1 MIRLFLPGYRV
12 FFISQ
17 YNHGINGYL
26 ISRIKKTEVLLV
38 KSELFK
44 KINVNIDM
52 ALEAHDIVRGDTGQE
67 IPGVKMDKQSY
78 PNAEVTVINVM
89 DVAAEKIMGKP
100 VGTYITIDAPEIRQN
115 NKQIHNEIA
124 EVLAKQLSPML
135 KIGPDASVLIVGLG
149 NWNATPDALG
159 PRVVNYTLVTRH
171 LKKYAPKD
179 LSGGLR
185 PVSALAP
192 GVLGITGIE
201 TAEIIKGVVEKS
213 KPDLIIAV
221 DALAAQSSDRIAT
234 SIQLAD
240 TGISPGS
247 GIGNQRMGINRESMG
262 VPVIAIGVP
271 TVVNAAVI
279 AHSTLDHFL
288 QQLATNPVVSP
299 AVKELNPITMEQIIK
314 SVLGNYSTNLMVTPK
329 EIDDLI
335 NSISKII
342 AGGISI
348 SLHPSV
354 DPEEFHMYLH

>member
-1 MIRLFLPGYRV
+1 MKKGSFHSN
-12 FFISQ
+12 F
-17 YNHGINGYL
+17 
-26 ISRIKKTEVLLV
+26 RI
-38 KSELFK
+38 
-44 KINVNIDM
+44 NIDM
-52 ALEAHDIVRGDTGQE
+52 ALEAHDIVRGQTGQE
-67 IPGVKMDKQSY
+67 IPGVRMDKQSFEH
-78 PNAEVTVINVM
+78 AQVTIIEVM
-89 DVAAEKIMGKP
+89 DASAEKVMGKP

-124 EVLAKQLSPML
+124 EILAKQLSSIL
-135 KIGPDASVLIVGLG
+135 KIGPEASVLIVGLG

-171 LKKYAPKD
+171 LKKYAPQD

-185 PVSALAP
+185 SVSALAP

-213 KPDLIIAV
+213 KPDLVIAI

-234 SIQLAD
+234 SIQLAN

-247 GIGNQRMGINRESMG
+247 GIGNQRMGINQQSMG

-279 AHSTLDHFL
+279 AHGALDQFM
-288 QQLATNPVVSP
+288 QELASNP
-299 AVKELNPITMEQIIK
+299 ATGANVKNLNPLLLEQIVK
-314 SVLGNYSTNLMVTPK
+314 SVLGPYSTNLMVTPK

-335 NSISKII
+335 EAISKII
-342 AGGISI
+342 AGGVSI
-348 SLHPSV
+348 ALHPSV